1 MYISIGTSTSRL
13 SSCLKKNCTH
23 ENLANF
29 HYYFCVFY
37 FLQQQQIVKMNYTN
51 AVMESTKQYL
61 YGFRMPD
68 LKKLWYGSQTDDF
81 DGIQPPSKPLLV
93 KFEAFLVK
101 IQELSL
107 WTDPKSSVMAIGIV
121 HLLYWYLLMTS
132 NR

>member
-1 MYISIGTSTSRL
+1 M
-13 SSCLKKNCTH
+13 
-23 ENLANF
+23 
-29 HYYFCVFY
+29 
-37 FLQQQQIVKMNYTN
+37 QQQQIVKMNYTN

-107 WTDPKSSVMAIGIV
+107 WTDPKSSLMAIGIV

>member
-1 MYISIGTSTSRL
+1 M
-13 SSCLKKNCTH
+13 
-23 ENLANF
+23 
-29 HYYFCVFY
+29 
-37 FLQQQQIVKMNYTN
+37 QQQQIVKMNYTN

-61 YGFRMPD
+61 YRFRMPD

>member
-1 MYISIGTSTSRL
+1 MYIYYLL
-13 SSCLKKNCTH
+13 SSCFKKKYASK
-23 ENLANF
+23 LGKF
-29 HYYFCVFY
+29 PLF
-37 FLQQQQIVKMNYTN
+37 FLQQIIVKMNYTN

-68 LKKLWYGSQTDDF
+68 LKKLWYGSETDDI
-81 DGIQPPSKPLLV
+81 DGIQPPPKPLLV

-107 WTDPKSSVMAIGIV
+107 WTDPKNSAMAIAIV

>member
-1 MYISIGTSTSRL
+1 MYISIGSTSRL
-13 SSCLKKNCTH
+13 SSCLEKKIVRMKTWQISIII
-23 ENLANF
+23 F
-29 HYYFCVFY
+29 VFSF